1 MSSLNLETLTYG
13 DHLCFIYQSR
23 EEQMSVII
31 PFILEGFKRNEKC
44 LYIVDENS
52 EEDILREIKKHCDV
66 ENYITSGQLVIL
78 RKEETYLKDGF
89 FDPDRMIQL
98 VKTAEREAMEEG
110 YSGLRGTG
118 EMTWVKDSEA
128 ERLLEYE
135 AKLNHFFPK
144 NRCIAICQY
153 NEKKFDPGVL
163 IGIIHTHPKLILYDT
178 VLENPY
184 YIPPD
189 VFLTKMRST
198 SKELYRILKKLILD
212 RAKVEEARI
221 EDRVKKE
228 NYLYSIIKSIPSAI
242 FIVDTNRKITL
253 WNSAAEKI
261 TGLRGEEVIGRRCD
275 EVLESPDCKECGL
288 FDEVP
293 KPFTTRCEIR
303 TNGKKWILKT
313 VDFLR
318 DEEGKIIGGI
328 EAFQDITE
336 RVEMEEELRR
346 SGAKYRD
353 LFENSLDV
361 IVVTNLRGEFI
372 DVNKAFEEVL
382 GYSRDEIIGES
393 FRKIVGSKEN
403 ADFIFKKYNEAFKQG
418 KDLYGLETEI
428 ITKKGKRL
436 FVEGNIRLIR
446 ENGKIVAFQGNFRD
460 ITDRKKLEKSLSELN
475 DILRLLNKILRHDII
490 NDLSAIRAA
499 IEFFLET
506 GDGKYLEKVLD
517 RIDRSVSL
525 IKQMRELE
533 ELARFKELKAMKVS
547 DLIGEI
553 GRKYAEAIDEINIEG
568 DGVVEANEALAS
580 VFDNLISNSIRHGNA
595 SRVDVTIEE
604 KGDFCEIRIADNG
617 KGIPD
622 EIKDLIF
629 DEGFS
634 YGDAK
639 GSGLGLYISKR
650 IIEAYNGTIN
660 VEDSESGAVFIIR
673 LKSVKKD
680 F

>member
-1 MSSLNLETLTYG
+1 MPSVELETLASG
-13 DHLCFIYQSR
+13 DHLCFIYRSR

-31 PFILEGFKRNEKC
+31 PFILEGLKRNEKC
-44 LYIVDENS
+44 LYVVDENT
-52 EEDILREIKKHCDV
+52 EEDIVEEIKKHCDV
-66 ENYITSGQLVIL
+66 EGYITSGQLVIL
-78 RKEETYLKDGF
+78 RKEETYLRDGF

-98 VKTAEREAMEEG
+98 VKNAEREAIDEG

-118 EMTWVKDSEA
+118 EMTWVTEA
-128 ERLLEYE
+128 ETEKLLEYE
-135 AKLNHFFPK
+135 AKLNHFFPNSK
-144 NRCIAICQY
+144 CIAICQY
-153 NEKKFDPGVL
+153 NEKKFDPEVL
-163 IGIIHTHPKLILYDT
+163 ISVVHTHSKIILYDT
-178 VLENPY
+178 LLENPY

-189 VFLTKMRST
+189 VFLTKMRPT
-198 SKELYRILKKLILD
+198 NRELYRILKNLIFEK
-212 RAKVEEARI
+212 AKIEERVRKS
-221 EDRVKKE
+221 ED
-228 NYLYSIIKSIPSAI
+228 YLYSIIKSIPSAI
-242 FIVDTNRKITL
+242 FIVDTDRRITL

-288 FDEVP
+288 FDDETP

-303 TNGKKWILKT
+303 TNGKKWVLKT

-318 DEEGKIIGGI
+318 DEEGEIIGGI
-328 EAFQDITE
+328 EAFQDITD
-336 RVEMEEELRR
+336 RVEMEEELRK
-346 SGAKYRD
+346 SEAKYRD

-361 IVVTNLRGEFI
+361 IAVTDLKGEFI
-372 DVNKAFEEVL
+372 DVNRAFEEVL
-382 GYSRDEIIGES
+382 GYTRDEVIGES
-393 FRKIVGSKEN
+393 FRKVVGSKEN
-403 ADFIFKKYNEAFKQG
+403 ADFIFKKYNEAFKEG
-418 KDLYGLETEI
+418 KDLYGLEAEI
-428 ITKKGKRL
+428 ITKKGKRV

-660 VEDSESGAVFIIR
+660 VKGNESGAVFIIR
-673 LKSVKKD
+673 LKSVKKG
-680 F
+680 